1 MKDLLNAIS
10 DVTIARHEKINEE
23 IEEKLISLQKT
34 LLSDYKGLPNNA
46 LFYLGELKKLI
57 EFKGENPNEDGRYII
72 MTRLLKFRHGIDRVP
87 SGKQIKF

>member
-34 LLSDYKGLPNNA
+34 LLSDYKGLPINA

-57 EFKGENPNEDGRYII
+57 
-72 MTRLLKFRHGIDRVP
+72 
-87 SGKQIKF
+87 